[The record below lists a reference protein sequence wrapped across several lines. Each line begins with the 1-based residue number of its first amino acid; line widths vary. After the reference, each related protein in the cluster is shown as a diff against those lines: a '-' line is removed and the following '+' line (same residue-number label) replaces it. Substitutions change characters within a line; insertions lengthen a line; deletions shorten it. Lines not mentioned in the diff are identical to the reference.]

1 MALEESSRRLLVSS
15 LLTCCL
21 SAWEWPRGTHENKSS
36 HLLVVYPGDHGHVRS
51 DLSAR
56 RHRLVTTVVS
66 RQGQRTTDRKK
77 RQARWIPDY
86 RTSFHRPRLLPFTPV
101 SSGNGKRLRS
111 DFQRRVQSGAHEQSL
126 GRPRQW

>member
-21 SAWEWPRGTHENKSS
+21 SAWEWPRGTHEKKSS

-86 RTSFHRPRLLPFTPV
+86 RPTLTPPPLLPFTP
-101 SSGNGKRLRS
+101 SHTANQIRFHSNL
-111 DFQRRVQSGAHEQSL
+111 
-126 GRPRQW
+126 